1 MYGSPNM
8 QITPDVNQALANA
21 NIPLS
26 PALTQYFQQNVTPY
40 LDQLRY
46 QMYQTQVSL
55 QDTLQFFVN
64 QNRCQLAEIERL
76 KQVRQTMP
84 RMFCERQIDGYGV
97 CIDHGNQ
104 TLVGKLRIHSVCHC
118 HIDKDGYRKELLYV
132 LYFEFYNQI

>member
-76 KQVRQTMP
+76 KDR
-84 RMFCERQIDGYGV
+84 
-97 CIDHGNQ
+97 
-104 TLVGKLRIHSVCHC
+104 KSV
-118 HIDKDGYRKELLYV
+118 V
-132 LYFEFYNQI
+132 